1 MTDREILFRGRRLDG
16 GGWAYGVPFINEYVA
31 FIIEDLFKCDEYEC
45 TGVYGSYIIPES
57 LSKFTGFID
66 KNGVKIFEGDIIKN
80 GWGMLR
86 TVEFQNGCWLA
97 CNDNYSYDKWCYLST
112 IVAEYEVIGNIHDN
126 PELLRKEDLGK

>member
-1 MTDREILFRGRRLDG
+1 MFRGKRKDNDG
-16 GGWAYGVPFINEYVA
+16 WLWGDLLQDRDLEICLIEGFDYYADADGLQREYFQHEV
-31 FIIEDLFKCDEYEC
+31 ILETVGQY
-45 TGVYGSYIIPES
+45 
-57 LSKFTGFID
+57 TGFID

-86 TVEFQNGCWLA
+86 RVEFCNGCWLA

-126 PELLRKEDLGK
+126 PELLRKEDEWK